1 MKMKIIKNLIMFYIG
16 ASSYVFIEV
25 IYRGYSFLPMAVC
38 GGLAILLL
46 DKLNN
51 RISWNMD
58 ILFQGCIGS
67 LLITLMEFIIGYGSL
82 IGVFPQMWDYSN
94 VILNYKGIIC
104 VPFSL
109 IWILLSILA
118 IMLADAINYYVF
130 KEEPLPYYKLFG
142 KTIFKYKKFD
152 MQSK

>member
-1 MKMKIIKNLIMFYIG
+1 MFYIG

>member
-46 DKLNN
+46 DKINN
-51 RISWNMD
+51 RISWDMD